1 MDEAQ
6 DTIGIYQKVAAK
18 LVHAAPVNAEFLAAQ
33 GSFGIVAQIVPTPGM
48 QDRTL
53 QIVYPISSQVRIE
66 EEGKR
71 RLGFCQPDVSPVGGA
86 KGNGNNLNLPGGKFR
101 LA

>member
-18 LVHAAPVNAEFLAAQ
+18 LVHVAAVDAEFLAAQ
-33 GSFGIVAQIVPTPGM
+33 DGFGIVAQIVPTPGM

-53 QIVYPISSQVRIE
+53 QIVRLVSSQIRIE
-66 EEGKR
+66 EEGKGGV
-71 RLGFCQPDVSPVGGA
+71 GFFQPHTGPIECAERDGD
-86 KGNGNNLNLPGGKFR
+86 NLNLPGGKFR